1 MNESP
6 DDALSQCEWILSQ
19 LKAGRRLTDMDC
31 RLGFGIG
38 RPAAR
43 FFDLRNMGHQIVT
56 DIEPVTKANG
66 KTARVGVYR
75 LVMAREGASA

>member
-1 MNESP
+1 MNEAP
-6 DDALSQCEWILSQ
+6 EDALSQCEWILSQ
-19 LKAGRRLTDMDC
+19 LKAGRQLTDMDC

-43 FFDLRNMGHQIVT
+43 FFDLRALGHQIVT
-56 DIEPVTKANG
+56 DIEPVAKANG

-75 LVMAREGASA
+75 LVQSGEGAAA